1 VKFGK
6 LDNVDHLSFSFEV
19 PTQNFSFLPNERSG
33 GLQIIIGGTVWG
45 VPQWKGTHFPARAK
59 PSEFLHY
66 YSRLFPCIEF
76 NGSHYRIP
84 PVAQVEKWVEQVPE
98 NFLFCPKF
106 PQSISHWRQFQNCE
120 RESDLFFEALF
131 AFGKNLGTTFIQL
144 PPHYS
149 PSKAE
154 PLLRYLETLPRDV
167 RYSVEMRHP
176 EWFVGNVL
184 EEYAT
189 ELKKLNVALIVCDT
203 AGRRDAVHMRLTSDE
218 LVVRF
223 GGNDL
228 HASDEVR
235 MNQWAQQLRDWEK
248 VGLKKCY
255 FWIHQPESLHSVES
269 MNQFKEVL
277 SNYK

>member
-1 VKFGK
+1 
-6 LDNVDHLSFSFEV
+6 
-19 PTQNFSFLPNERSG
+19 
-33 GLQIIIGGTVWG
+33 LQIIIGGTVWG

>member
-1 VKFGK
+1 MKFGK
-6 LDNVDHLSFSFEV
+6 LDNVDYLSFSFEV
-19 PTQNFSFLPNERSG
+19 PTQDFSFLPNERSG
-33 GLQIIIGGTVWG
+33 GLEIIIGGTVWG
-45 VPQWKGTHFPARAK
+45 VPQWKGTHFPAKAK
-59 PSEFLHY
+59 PTEFLHY

-98 NFLFCPKF
+98 KFLFCPKF

-120 RESDLFFEALF
+120 RETDLFFEALF

-176 EWFVGNVL
+176 DWFVGNVL
-184 EEYAT
+184 EEYT
-189 ELKKLNVALIVCDT
+189 NELKKLNVGLIVCDT
-203 AGRRDAVHMRLTSDE
+203 AGRRDAMHMRLTSDE

-223 GGNDL
+223 GGNDM
-228 HASDEVR
+228 HASDELR
-235 MNQWAQQLRDWEK
+235 MNQWAQQFRDWEK

-255 FWIHQPESLHSVES
+255 FWIHQPESLHTVES

-277 SNYK
+277 SNYR

>member
-1 VKFGK
+1 MKFGK
-6 LDNVDHLSFSFEV
+6 LDNVDHLNFSLDV
-19 PTQNFSFLPNERSG
+19 PHQDYSFLPNERSG
-33 GLQIIIGGTVWG
+33 DLEIIVGGTVWG
-45 VPQWKGTHFPARAK
+45 VPQWKGVHFPAKAK
-59 PSEFLHY
+59 PSEFLFH

-76 NGSHYRIP
+76 NGSHYRTP
-84 PVAQVEKWVEQVPE
+84 PVAQVAKWVEQVPS

-106 PQSISHWRQFQNCE
+106 PQSVSHWRQFQNCE
-120 RESDLFFEALF
+120 RETDLFIEALF

-154 PLLRYLETLPRDV
+154 PLLRYLEKLPTDV

-176 EWFVGNVL
+176 DWFVGNVL
-184 EEYAT
+184 EEYAN
-189 ELKKLNVALIVCDT
+189 ELKKLKVGLIVCDT

-228 HASDEVR
+228 QVSDEIR
-235 MNQWAQQLRDWEK
+235 MRQWIQQLKAWEK
-248 VGLKKCY
+248 IGLKKCY
-255 FWIHQPESLHSVES
+255 FWIHQPESLHTVETMQLFNEIIS
-269 MNQFKEVL
+269 D
-277 SNYK
+277 YK

>member
-1 VKFGK
+1 
-6 LDNVDHLSFSFEV
+6 
-19 PTQNFSFLPNERSG
+19 
-33 GLQIIIGGTVWG
+33 
-45 VPQWKGTHFPARAK
+45 
-59 PSEFLHY
+59 PSEFLFH

-76 NGSHYRIP
+76 NGSHYRTP
-84 PVAQVEKWVEQVPE
+84 PIAQVAKWVEQVPS

-120 RESDLFFEALF
+120 RETDLFIEALF

-154 PLLRYLETLPRDV
+154 PLLRYLEKLPTDV

-176 EWFVGNVL
+176 DWFVGNVL
-184 EEYAT
+184 EEYAN
-189 ELKKLNVALIVCDT
+189 ELKKLKVGLIVCDT

-228 HASDEVR
+228 QVSDEIR
-235 MNQWAQQLRDWEK
+235 MRQWIQQLKAWEK
-248 VGLKKCY
+248 IGLKKCY
-255 FWIHQPESLHSVES
+255 FWIHQPESLHTVETMQLFNEINS
-269 MNQFKEVL
+269 D
-277 SNYK
+277 YK

>member
-1 VKFGK
+1 MKFGK
-6 LDNVDHLSFSFEV
+6 LDNVDHLNFSLDV
-19 PTQNFSFLPNERSG
+19 PHQDYSFLPNERSG
-33 GLQIIIGGTVWG
+33 DLEINVGGTVWG
-45 VPQWKGTHFPARAK
+45 VPQWKGVHFPAKAK
-59 PSEFLHY
+59 PSEFLFH

-76 NGSHYRIP
+76 NGSHYRTP
-84 PVAQVEKWVEQVPE
+84 PIAQVAKWVEQVPS

-120 RESDLFFEALF
+120 RETDLFIEALF

-154 PLLRYLETLPRDV
+154 PLLRYLEKLPTDV

-176 EWFVGNVL
+176 DWFVGNVL
-184 EEYAT
+184 EEYAN
-189 ELKKLNVALIVCDT
+189 ELKKLKVGLIVCDT

-228 HASDEVR
+228 QVSDEIR
-235 MNQWAQQLRDWEK
+235 MRQWIQQLKAWEK
-248 VGLKKCY
+248 IGLKKCY
-255 FWIHQPESLHSVES
+255 FWIHQPESLHTVETMQLFNEIIS
-269 MNQFKEVL
+269 D
-277 SNYK
+277 YK

>member
-1 VKFGK
+1 MKFGK
-6 LDNVDHLSFSFEV
+6 LDNVEHLSFSFEV
-19 PTQNFSFLPNERSG
+19 PTQDFSFLPNERSG
-33 GLQIIIGGTVWG
+33 GLEVIIGGTVWG
-45 VPQWKGTHFPARAK
+45 VPQWRGTHFPAKAK
-59 PSEFLHY
+59 PSEFLYY

-120 RESDLFFEALF
+120 RETDLFFEALF

-154 PLLRYLETLPRDV
+154 PLLRYLESLPRDV

-176 EWFVGNVL
+176 DWFVGNVL
-184 EEYAT
+184 EEFSS
-189 ELKKLNVALIVCDT
+189 ELIKMNVGLIVSDT
-203 AGRRDAVHMRLTSDE
+203 SGRRDAVHMRLTSDE
-218 LVVRF
+218 LVIRF

-228 HASDEVR
+228 HISDEVR
-235 MNQWAQQLRDWEK
+235 MNQWAKQLRDWEK

-255 FWIHQPESLHSVES
+255 FWIHQPESVHTVES
-269 MNQFKEVL
+269 MNQLKGVL

>member
-1 VKFGK
+1 MKFGK
-6 LDNVDHLSFSFEV
+6 LDNVDHLYFSFEV
-19 PTQNFSFLPNERSG
+19 PTQDFSFLPNERSG
-33 GLQIIIGGTVWG
+33 GLEIIIGGTVWG
-45 VPQWKGTHFPARAK
+45 VPQWKGTHFPAKAK

-66 YSRLFPCIEF
+66 YSKLFPCIEF

-120 RESDLFFEALF
+120 RETDLFFEALF

-184 EEYAT
+184 EDYAT

-218 LVVRF
+218 LVIRF

-235 MNQWAQQLRDWEK
+235 LNQWARQLRDWEK

-255 FWIHQPESLHSVES
+255 FWIHQPESLHTVES

>member
-1 VKFGK
+1 MKFGK

-19 PTQNFSFLPNERSG
+19 PTQDFSFLPNERSG

-120 RESDLFFEALF
+120 RETDLFFEALF

-235 MNQWAQQLRDWEK
+235 MNQWARQLRDWEE

>member
-6 LDNVDHLSFSFEV
+6 LDNTDHLTFSLEV
-19 PTQNFSFLPNERSG
+19 PTQDYSFLPNERSVA
-33 GLQIIIGGTVWG
+33 LEIIIGGTVWG
-45 VPQWKGTHFPARAK
+45 VPQWKGTHFPAKAK
-59 PSEFLHY
+59 PSEFLHH

-76 NGSHYRIP
+76 NGSHYRTP

-120 RESDLFFEALF
+120 RETDLFFEALF
-131 AFGKNLGTTFIQL
+131 AFGENLGTTFIQL

-149 PSKAE
+149 PAKAE

-167 RYSVEMRHP
+167 HYSVEMRHP
-176 EWFVGNVL
+176 DWFVGNVL
-184 EEYAT
+184 EEYAN
-189 ELKKLNVALIVCDT
+189 ELKKLNVGLIVCDT

-218 LVVRF
+218 LVIRF

-228 HASDEVR
+228 HVSDELR
-235 MNQWAQQLRDWEK
+235 MNQWAHQLREWEK
-248 VGLKKCY
+248 IGLKKCY
-255 FWIHQPESLHSVES
+255 FWIHQPESLHTVES
-269 MNQFKEVL
+269 MNQLTKVL

>member
-1 VKFGK
+1 MKFGK

-235 MNQWAQQLRDWEK
+235 MNQWARQLRDWEE

>member
-19 PTQNFSFLPNERSG
+19 PTQDYSFLPNERSG
-33 GLQIIIGGTVWG
+33 GLVIVVGGTVWG
-45 VPQWKGTHFPARAK
+45 VPQWKGVHFPAKAK
-59 PSEFLHY
+59 PSEFLFH

-98 NFLFCPKF
+98 SFLFCPKF

-120 RESDLFFEALF
+120 RETDLFFEALF

-149 PSKAE
+149 PSKSE

-167 RYSVEMRHP
+167 CYSIEMRHP
-176 EWFVGNVL
+176 DWFVGNVL
-184 EEYAT
+184 EEYGN
-189 ELKKLNVALIVCDT
+189 ELKKLNVGLIVCDT

-218 LVVRF
+218 LVIRF

-228 HASDEVR
+228 HASDEIR
-235 MNQWAQQLRDWEK
+235 LRQWIHQLKAWEK
-248 VGLKKCY
+248 VGLRKCY
-255 FWIHQPESLHSVES
+255 FWIHQPESLRTVETMQLFNELIS
-269 MNQFKEVL
+269 D
-277 SNYK
+277 YK

>member
-1 VKFGK
+1 MKFGK

-19 PTQNFSFLPNERSG
+19 PTQDFSFLPNERSG
-33 GLQIIIGGTVWG
+33 ELEVIIGGTVWG
-45 VPQWKGTHFPARAK
+45 VPQWKGTHFPAKAK
-59 PSEFLHY
+59 PTEFLHY

-98 NFLFCPKF
+98 SFLFCPKF

-120 RESDLFFEALF
+120 RETDLFFEALF

-154 PLLRYLETLPRDV
+154 PLLRYLESLPRDV

-176 EWFVGNVL
+176 DWFVGNVL
-184 EEYAT
+184 EEYAN
-189 ELKKLNVALIVCDT
+189 ELKELNVGLIVCDT
-203 AGRRDAVHMRLTSDE
+203 AGRRDAVHMRLTSEE

-228 HASDEVR
+228 HVSDEVR

-255 FWIHQPESLHSVES
+255 FWIHQPESLQTVES

>member
-1 VKFGK
+1 MKFGK
-6 LDNVDHLSFSFEV
+6 LDNVEHLSFSFEV
-19 PTQNFSFLPNERSG
+19 PTQDFSFLPNERSG
-33 GLQIIIGGTVWG
+33 GLEVIIGGTVWG
-45 VPQWKGTHFPARAK
+45 VPQWRGTHFPAKAK
-59 PSEFLHY
+59 PSEFLYY

-120 RESDLFFEALF
+120 RETDLFFEALF

-154 PLLRYLETLPRDV
+154 PLLRYLESLPRDV

-176 EWFVGNVL
+176 DWFVGNVL
-184 EEYAT
+184 EEFSS
-189 ELKKLNVALIVCDT
+189 ELIKMNVGLIVSDT
-203 AGRRDAVHMRLTSDE
+203 SGRRDAVHMRLTSDE
-218 LVVRF
+218 LVIRF

-228 HASDEVR
+228 HISDEMR
-235 MNQWAQQLRDWEK
+235 MNQWAKQLRDWEK

-255 FWIHQPESLHSVES
+255 FWIHQPESVHTVES
-269 MNQFKEVL
+269 MNQLKGVL

>member
-1 VKFGK
+1 MKFGK

-19 PTQNFSFLPNERSG
+19 PTQDFSFLPNERSG

-120 RESDLFFEALF
+120 RETDLFFEALF

-184 EEYAT
+184 EDYAT

-218 LVVRF
+218 LVIRF
-223 GGNDL
+223 GGNDM
-228 HASDEVR
+228 HASDELR
-235 MNQWAQQLRDWEK
+235 MIQWAKQLRDWEN

-255 FWIHQPESLHSVES
+255 FWIHQPESLHTVES

>member
-1 VKFGK
+1 MKFGK

>member
-1 VKFGK
+1 MKFGK
-6 LDNVDHLSFSFEV
+6 LENVDHFYFSLDV
-19 PTQNFSFLPNERSG
+19 PTQDYSFLPNERSG
-33 GLQIIIGGTVWG
+33 DLEIIIGGTVWG
-45 VPQWKGTHFPARAK
+45 VPQWKGSHFPAKAK
-59 PSEFLHY
+59 PSEFLHH

-84 PVAQVEKWVEQVPE
+84 PVAQVDKWVEQVSE
-98 NFLFCPKF
+98 TFLFCPKF

-120 RESDLFFEALF
+120 RETDLFMEALF

-154 PLLRYLETLPRDV
+154 PLLRYLEKLPTDI

-176 EWFVGNVL
+176 DWFVGNVL
-184 EEYAT
+184 EEYA
-189 ELKKLNVALIVCDT
+189 EEFKKLNVSLIVCDT

-218 LVVRF
+218 LVIRF

-228 HASDEVR
+228 HASDALR
-235 MNQWAQQLRDWEK
+235 MNQWAKQLRDWEK

-255 FWIHQPESLHSVES
+255 FWIHQPGSLNTVES

>member
-1 VKFGK
+1 MKFGK
-6 LDNVDHLSFSFEV
+6 LDNVDRFSFSLDV
-19 PTQNFSFLPNERSG
+19 PTQDYSFLPNEHSG
-33 GLQIIIGGTVWG
+33 DLEIIIGGTVWG
-45 VPQWKGTHFPARAK
+45 VPQWKGVHFPAKTK
-59 PSEFLHY
+59 PTEFLQH

-84 PVAQVEKWVEQVPE
+84 AVAQVEKWVGQVPE

-120 RESDLFFEALF
+120 RETDQFIEALF

-154 PLLRYLETLPRDV
+154 PLLRYLERLPSDV

-176 EWFVGNVL
+176 DWFVGNVL
-184 EEYAT
+184 EEYST
-189 ELKKLNVALIVCDT
+189 ELKRLNVALIVCDT

-218 LVVRF
+218 LVIRF

-248 VGLKKCY
+248 IGLKKCY
-255 FWIHQPESLHSVES
+255 FWIHQPDSLHTIES
-269 MNQFKEVL
+269 MNEFKEVL

>member
-1 VKFGK
+1 MKFGK
-6 LDNVDHLSFSFEV
+6 LENVDHLSFSFEV
-19 PTQNFSFLPNERSG
+19 PTQDFSFLPNERSG
-33 GLQIIIGGTVWG
+33 VLEVIIGGTVWG
-45 VPQWKGTHFPARAK
+45 VPQWKGTHFPAKAK

-66 YSRLFPCIEF
+66 YSRFFPCIEF
-76 NGSHYRIP
+76 NGSYYRIP
-84 PVAQVEKWVEQVPE
+84 PVAQLEKWVEQVPE

-120 RESDLFFEALF
+120 RETDLFFEALF

-154 PLLRYLETLPRDV
+154 PLLRYLENLPRDV

-176 EWFVGNVL
+176 DWFVGNVL
-184 EEYAT
+184 EEYAN
-189 ELKKLNVALIVCDT
+189 ELKKLNVGLIVCDT

-235 MNQWAQQLRDWEK
+235 MNQWAKQLRDWEK

-255 FWIHQPESLHSVES
+255 FWIHQPESLHTVES

>member
-1 VKFGK
+1 MKFGK
-6 LDNVDHLSFSFEV
+6 LDNVDHLSFSFDV
-19 PTQNFSFLPNERSG
+19 PTQDFSFLPNERSG
-33 GLQIIIGGTVWG
+33 GLKIIIGGTVWG
-45 VPQWKGTHFPARAK
+45 VPQWKGTHFPAKAK
-59 PSEFLHY
+59 PSEFLY
-66 YSRLFPCIEF
+66 FYSRLFPCIEF
-76 NGSHYRIP
+76 NGSHYRTP
-84 PVAQVEKWVEQVPE
+84 PVAQVQKWVDQVPE

-120 RESDLFFEALF
+120 RETDLFFEALF

-176 EWFVGNVL
+176 DWFVGNVL
-184 EEYAT
+184 EEFSS
-189 ELKKLNVALIVCDT
+189 ELIKMNVGLIVCDT

-218 LVVRF
+218 LVIRF

-235 MNQWAQQLRDWEK
+235 MIQWAKQLRDWEK

-255 FWIHQPESLHSVES
+255 FWIHQPESLQTVES

>member
-19 PTQNFSFLPNERSG
+19 PTQDFSFLPNERSG

-45 VPQWKGTHFPARAK
+45 VPQWKGTHFPAKAK

-120 RESDLFFEALF
+120 RETDLFFEALF

-176 EWFVGNVL
+176 DWFVGNVL
-184 EEYAT
+184 EDYAT

-218 LVVRF
+218 LVIRF

-235 MNQWAQQLRDWEK
+235 MNQWAKQLHDWEK

-255 FWIHQPESLHSVES
+255 FWIHQPESLHTLES

>member
-19 PTQNFSFLPNERSG
+19 PTQDFSFLPNERSG

-45 VPQWKGTHFPARAK
+45 VPQWKGTHFPAKAK

-120 RESDLFFEALF
+120 RETDLYFEALF

-235 MNQWAQQLRDWEK
+235 MNQWARQLRDWEE

-255 FWIHQPESLHSVES
+255 FWIHQPESLHSLES

>member
-1 VKFGK
+1 MKFGK
-6 LDNVDHLSFSFEV
+6 LESVDHLKFSLDV
-19 PTQNFSFLPNERSG
+19 PAKEYSFLPNDHSG
-33 GLQIIIGGTVWG
+33 MLEIIIGGTVWG
-45 VPQWKGTHFPARAK
+45 VPQWKGIHFPAKAK
-59 PSEFLHY
+59 PTEFLHY

-76 NGSHYRIP
+76 NGSHYRTP
-84 PVAQVEKWVEQVPE
+84 PVAQVAKWVEQVPS

-120 RESDLFFEALF
+120 RETDLFMETLF

-149 PSKAE
+149 PTKAE
-154 PLLRYLETLPRDV
+154 HLLRYLEKLPSDV

-176 EWFVGNVL
+176 DWFLGNVL
-184 EEYAT
+184 EEYA
-189 ELKKLNVALIVCDT
+189 EEFKKLNVGLIVCDT
-203 AGRRDAVHMRLTSDE
+203 AGRSDAVHMRLTSDE
-218 LVVRF
+218 LVIRF

-228 HASDEVR
+228 HASDEFR

-255 FWIHQPESLHSVES
+255 FWIHQPESLHTFETMRLFNEIISA
-269 MNQFKEVL
+269 
-277 SNYK
+277 YK

>member
-6 LDNVDHLSFSFEV
+6 LDNVDHLNFSLDV
-19 PTQNFSFLPNERSG
+19 PHQDYSFLPNERSG
-33 GLQIIIGGTVWG
+33 DLEIIVGGTVWG
-45 VPQWKGTHFPARAK
+45 VPQWKGVHFPAKAK
-59 PSEFLHY
+59 PSEFLFH

-76 NGSHYRIP
+76 NGSHYRTP
-84 PVAQVEKWVEQVPE
+84 PVAQVAKWVEQVPS

-106 PQSISHWRQFQNCE
+106 PQSVSHWRQFQNCE
-120 RESDLFFEALF
+120 RETDLFIEALF

-154 PLLRYLETLPRDV
+154 PLLRYLEKLPTDV

-176 EWFVGNVL
+176 DWFVGNVL
-184 EEYAT
+184 EEYAN
-189 ELKKLNVALIVCDT
+189 ELKKLKVGLIVCDT

-228 HASDEVR
+228 QVSDEIR
-235 MNQWAQQLRDWEK
+235 MRQWIQQLKAWEK
-248 VGLKKCY
+248 IGLKKCY
-255 FWIHQPESLHSVES
+255 FWIHQPESLHTVETMQLFNEIIS
-269 MNQFKEVL
+269 D
-277 SNYK
+277 YK

>member
-1 VKFGK
+1 MKFGK

-167 RYSVEMRHP
+167 RYSLEMRHP

>member
-19 PTQNFSFLPNERSG
+19 PTQDFSFLPNERSG
-33 GLQIIIGGTVWG
+33 KLEIIIGGTVWG
-45 VPQWKGTHFPARAK
+45 VPQWKGTHFPGKAK
-59 PSEFLHY
+59 PSEFLHH

-76 NGSHYRIP
+76 NGSYYRIP
-84 PVAQVEKWVEQVPE
+84 PASQVEKWVEQVPE
-98 NFLFCPKF
+98 EFLFCPKF

-120 RESDLFFEALF
+120 RETDLFFEALF

-149 PSKAE
+149 PAKAE

-176 EWFVGNVL
+176 DWFVGSVL
-184 EEYAT
+184 EKYAS
-189 ELKKLNVALIVCDT
+189 ELKKLNVGLIVCDT

-218 LVVRF
+218 LVIRF

-248 VGLKKCY
+248 IGLKKCY
-255 FWIHQPESLHSVES
+255 FWIHQPDSLRTVES

>member
-19 PTQNFSFLPNERSG
+19 PTQDFSFLPNERSG

-120 RESDLFFEALF
+120 RETDLFFEALF

-184 EEYAT
+184 EDYAT

-218 LVVRF
+218 LVIRF
-223 GGNDL
+223 GGNDM
-228 HASDEVR
+228 HASDELR
-235 MNQWAQQLRDWEK
+235 MIQWAKQLRDWEN

-255 FWIHQPESLHSVES
+255 FWIHQPESLHTVES

>member
-1 VKFGK
+1 MKFGK

-19 PTQNFSFLPNERSG
+19 PTQDCSFLPNERSG

>member
-1 VKFGK
+1 MKFGK

-19 PTQNFSFLPNERSG
+19 PTQDFSFLPNERSG

-120 RESDLFFEALF
+120 RETDLYFEALF

-235 MNQWAQQLRDWEK
+235 MNQWARQLRDWEE

-255 FWIHQPESLHSVES
+255 FWIHQPESLHSLES